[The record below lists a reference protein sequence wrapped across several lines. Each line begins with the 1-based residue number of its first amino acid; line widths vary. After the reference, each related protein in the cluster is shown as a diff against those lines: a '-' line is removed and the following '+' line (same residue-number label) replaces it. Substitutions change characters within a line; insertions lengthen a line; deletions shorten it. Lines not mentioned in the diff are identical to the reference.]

1 LKYQVASLQQRIEE
15 KSATVKTPSAQ
26 ILKLS
31 SIIGEAD
38 EETKAQTKQYT
49 TIIHEQVCFTASVS
63 AFLVD
68 SFFFNHS
75 EYQRWINLFVYLLVL
90 PISISVSIREIDS

>member
-1 LKYQVASLQQRIEE
+1 MYCYIPQVASLQQRIEE
-15 KSATVKTPSAQ
+15 KSSTVKTQSAQ

-49 TIIHEQVCFTASVS
+49 TIIHEQVQLHVTCYS
-63 AFLVD
+63 
-68 SFFFNHS
+68 
-75 EYQRWINLFVYLLVL
+75 VYLMCHVILDHWRGGRRNQSADET
-90 PISISVSIREIDS
+90 IYYHYS